1 MKKYINSGRAGS
13 LFATL
18 LFCLVSL
25 GSAQAQ
31 EASADDAIEVVREGI
46 AHDALYAIEISGESG
61 FAVGAFG
68 LMLETADG
76 GNSWTLVEPKTQLSL
91 LGIARGGDKHVVVGQ
106 QGVVL
111 TRAGGGDWEATDSG
125 LTQRLLNVGMNSS
138 GMAVAVGE
146 FGFAAVSMDAGHTWK
161 PIVVD
166 WEQYNEEGYEPH
178 LYDAT
183 VAEDGTLMIAGE
195 FGLILRSTDG
205 GATLEKAAEGDES
218 IFDIDIARDGSN
230 TGYAVGQEGLVLK
243 TLDAGVT
250 WQRVDADTKAN
261 LLGVW
266 SGNGE
271 VVISGIREMLRSS
284 DDGGS
289 FSKTVDIKIGR
300 TWYQGIAAGVSETQ
314 SGAKGFLRE
323 QSVYVVGH
331 RATIA
336 RVVK

>member
-1 MKKYINSGRAGS
+1 
-13 LFATL
+13 
-18 LFCLVSL
+18 
-25 GSAQAQ
+25 
-31 EASADDAIEVVREGI
+31 
-46 AHDALYAIEISGESG
+46 
-61 FAVGAFG
+61 
-68 LMLETADG
+68 
-76 GNSWTLVEPKTQLSL
+76 
-91 LGIARGGDKHVVVGQ
+91 
-106 QGVVL
+106 
-111 TRAGGGDWEATDSG
+111 
-125 LTQRLLNVGMNSS
+125 
-138 GMAVAVGE
+138 
-146 FGFAAVSMDAGHTWK
+146 
-161 PIVVD
+161 
-166 WEQYNEEGYEPH
+166 
-178 LYDAT
+178 
-183 VAEDGTLMIAGE
+183 MIAGE